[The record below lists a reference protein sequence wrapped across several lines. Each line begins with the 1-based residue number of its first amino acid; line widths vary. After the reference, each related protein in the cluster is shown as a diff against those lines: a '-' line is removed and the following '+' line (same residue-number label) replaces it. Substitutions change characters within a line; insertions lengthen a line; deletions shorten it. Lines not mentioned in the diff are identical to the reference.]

1 MRMETSLVTISY
13 EGESMIL
20 TESEEASL
28 VILGGTHNGYGFRH
42 HQLVRAVGVQ
52 VYT

>member
-1 MRMETSLVTISY
+1 METSLVTISN

-20 TESEEASL
+20 AKGEETSL
-28 VILGGTHNGYGFRH
+28 VILGGTHNGYGFGH

-52 VYT
+52 IHT